1 MGRERRRRGGGR
13 EWEGGG
19 EGERGGEGRGGW
31 REKGRRGEG
40 EREEGGEGGREWEG
54 RKGGG
59 DVSALIKVPPLS
71 HVGSAALVCT
81 WSKPPVEVMY
91 PGGWFDSV
99 F

>member
-1 MGRERRRRGGGR
+1 MWEGRGGGGEEEGGREGVGGRRGGG
-13 EWEGGG
+13 E
-19 EGERGGEGRGGW
+19 
-31 REKGRRGEG
+31 GRRGKGRVEG
-40 EREEGGEGGREWEG
+40 EREEGGEGGREWGG